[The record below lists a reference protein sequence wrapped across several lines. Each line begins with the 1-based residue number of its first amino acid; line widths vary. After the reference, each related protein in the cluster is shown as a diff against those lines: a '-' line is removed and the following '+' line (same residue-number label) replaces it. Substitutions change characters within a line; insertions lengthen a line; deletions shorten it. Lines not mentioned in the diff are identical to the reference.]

1 MTITSSNELN
11 QKEIDRIKSNVEVKM
26 NKKIN
31 VKMNID
37 KSLIGGV
44 KLRLGN
50 TVIDNSISRQLNM
63 LKSKLTQA

>member
-37 KSLIGGV
+37 KNMIGGV